1 MSVSIGLKD
10 FNAKCIFPPMLSDN
24 SVISM
29 KSPCETVA
37 KYILPVFRALVAKEL
52 MEKYGYS
59 QNQVASK
66 LGITQA
72 AVSHYINS
80 KRGSLMLAEIE
91 KIDGVKETVQ
101 DVSTSIA
108 KDNDNDAMVLAFCK
122 LCSIVKASKVFW
134 DNFEGIKKVGSAK

>member
-1 MSVSIGLKD
+1 
-10 FNAKCIFPPMLSDN
+10 
-24 SVISM
+24 M

-52 MEKYGYS
+52 MSKYGYS

-80 KRGSLMLAEIE
+80 KRGSLMLSEVE
-91 KIDGVKETVQ
+91 KIEGVKETVEE
-101 DVSTSIA
+101 VSESIA
-108 KDNDNDAMVLAFCK
+108 KNNDNDAMVLAFCK
-122 LCSIVKASKVFW
+122 LCGIVKGSKIFW
-134 DNFEGIKKVGSAK
+134 DNLEGIKKVASAH

>member
-1 MSVSIGLKD
+1 
-10 FNAKCIFPPMLSDN
+10 
-24 SVISM
+24 M

-52 MEKYGYS
+52 MDKYGYS

-80 KRGSLMLAEIE
+80 KRGSLMLAEVE
-91 KIDGVKETVQ
+91 KIDGVKETVD
-101 DVSTSIA
+101 DVTASIA
-108 KDNDNDAMVLAFCK
+108 KENDSDAMILAFCK

-134 DNFEGIKKVGSAK
+134 DNFESIRKVGPTK